1 MAAPAPRWRNLRRG
15 RCINASKLARAAD
28 HSSIAL
34 LRHKRRLLNR
44 HPEGARATRSLSKSK
59 AWNARASKDDSPD
72 RASRRHPSRLARKR
86 SLAPQD
92 DGARSVRFPRNDD
105 ALELVEG
112 EREQEAD
119 DRDHEQPDI
128 HLLYRERAPGAPD
141 QVTQPALCADHFGHR
156 DQHEPD
162 ADAQLEP
169 GHDHRQGAWERN
181 GPESAPA
188 ARLVVSSDV
197 Q

>member
-1 MAAPAPRWRNLRRG
+1 MTNCWPSRCDSHCPIRRARMSVVLPAAKPTTMRTGCAGKLCAHAGRNAAGSRAAPAPRWRNLRRE
-15 RCINASKLARAAD
+15 
-28 HSSIAL
+28 
-34 LRHKRRLLNR
+34 RLMM
-44 HPEGARATRSLSKSK
+44 S
-59 AWNARASKDDSPD
+59 
-72 RASRRHPSRLARKR
+72 
-86 SLAPQD
+86 
-92 DGARSVRFPRNDD
+92 SVRFPRNDD

-141 QVTQPALCADHFGHR
+141 QVTQPALSADHFGDR

-169 GHDHRQGAWERN
+169 GHDHRQGARKRN
-181 GPESAPA
+181 GPECAPA
-188 ARLVVSSDV
+188 ARLVVSSDIQIDLV
-197 Q
+197 DLEDAGG